1 MSEEP
6 KLIPP
11 MQEHIRAEAY
21 VFSHVYATE
30 RLAKELPGT
39 ARMIAAEATQKFR
52 EIFSPQE
59 DK

>member
-6 KLIPP
+6 RLVRSA
-11 MQEHIRAEAY
+11 EDIRAEAY
-21 VFSHVYATE
+21 VFSQVYATE
-30 RLAKELPGT
+30 RLANELPSA
-39 ARMIAAEATQKFR
+39 ARMTATEATRKFR